1 MLHKQM
7 PPVDKCLSR
16 PAGKVEESPSPKL
29 AAEDGDGAWPLFFPG
44 KTAGYR
50 GQSRAAGRGKKSGGK
65 RSRKKADD
73 GWTRF

>member
-16 PAGKVEESPSPKL
+16 RRGKVEQGPGPGREEGKGRGG
-29 AAEDGDGAWPLFFPG
+29 AAVFFPG

-50 GQSRAAGRGKKSGGK
+50 MGRGEPPGGAK
-65 RSRKKADD
+65 
-73 GWTRF
+73 GG